1 MGSWLSLS
9 TLLSLLTAYYIGHMI
24 NTFYKIYSVPACKE
38 GLPCG
43 KPFFALQKDGKFP
56 VIQFRV
62 YATEQSLA
70 MGKVVKVVDDFQLA
84 DAQELKL
91 NFTLPP
97 ATRRNGTLFLVFLY
111 LPKDTPEDVDYRRAK
126 WYVIQK
132 AQVSAYREP
141 ERTFNLMTGE
151 VKEKLPPVTHIRS
164 VVNIMSFE
172 DSPEISLRDA
182 PEIQL
187 FGDENG
193 YYPML
198 YVADLLNRE
207 KDLVELRKDELSA
220 SITISYQP
228 VPVGKIRFHRMISAS
243 LQQLL
248 QLGFTQKDLEDVKAI
263 FGDTNLYLLGV
274 TVFVSTIHLLF
285 DVLSFKNDI
294 AFWRSRESMVG
305 LSSKA
310 LLWRCFSYTIIFF
323 YLKDQQTS
331 LLVIIPAGI
340 SVLIEFWK
348 LKKAFKVS
356 FSWQGL
362 KFGAHSAEEAET
374 DAFDNEAMKY
384 LAWLMTPLCI
394 GGAVYSL
401 MYVPH
406 KSWYS
411 WMLESLA
418 NGVYAFGFLFML
430 PQLFVNYK
438 LKSVAHLPWRAFTY
452 KAFNTFIDDLFAFII
467 VMPTSHRVACFR

>member
-1 MGSWLSLS
+1 MFPIVSAASIAAKVTRDRRIRAWQFLEPNVKISSDGYGSGYPGDPSTKKFLVDSIDPVFGYSSLVRFSWKTADVLLEKSCVKAEWEELDAGAPSVKGWLIS
-9 TLLSLLTAYYIGHMI
+9 
-24 NTFYKIYSVPACKE
+24 
-38 GLPCG
+38 

-62 YATEQSLA
+62 YATEQSLS

-84 DAQELKL
+84 DAQELKVREYSNPDRKLML

-207 KDLVELRKDELSA
+207 KDLVEVE
-220 SITISYQP
+220 I
-228 VPVGKIRFHRMISAS
+228 
-243 LQQLL
+243 
-248 QLGFTQKDLEDVKAI
+248 
-263 FGDTNLYLLGV
+263 
-274 TVFVSTIHLLF
+274 
-285 DVLSFKNDI
+285 
-294 AFWRSRESMVG
+294 
-305 LSSKA
+305 
-310 LLWRCFSYTIIFF
+310 
-323 YLKDQQTS
+323 
-331 LLVIIPAGI
+331 
-340 SVLIEFWK
+340 
-348 LKKAFKVS
+348 
-356 FSWQGL
+356 
-362 KFGAHSAEEAET
+362 
-374 DAFDNEAMKY
+374 
-384 LAWLMTPLCI
+384 
-394 GGAVYSL
+394 
-401 MYVPH
+401 
-406 KSWYS
+406 
-411 WMLESLA
+411 
-418 NGVYAFGFLFML
+418 
-430 PQLFVNYK
+430 
-438 LKSVAHLPWRAFTY
+438 
-452 KAFNTFIDDLFAFII
+452 
-467 VMPTSHRVACFR
+467 